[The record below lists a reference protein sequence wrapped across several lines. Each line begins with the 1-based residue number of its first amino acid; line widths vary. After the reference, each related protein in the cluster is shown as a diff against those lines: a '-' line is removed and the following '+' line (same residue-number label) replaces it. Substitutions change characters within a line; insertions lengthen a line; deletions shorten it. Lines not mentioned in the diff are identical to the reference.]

1 MAILIV
7 SFFFSREKREKEL
20 NEFLKQRQNRLGLR
34 IKQRIQSIN
43 DAMTS
48 ANQEL
53 KKKAEVPLKCL
64 FMLALGCFG

>member
-1 MAILIV
+1 MATILIV
-7 SFFFSREKREKEL
+7 SLFCREKREKEL

-48 ANQEL
+48 PNQEL
-53 KKKAEVPLKCL
+53 K
-64 FMLALGCFG
+64 